1 MSLTETLEGYDY
13 ARDLAIAAMRN
24 FSYLRTG
31 TSTTASSAIVDIGDT
46 SGVVQGMRVA
56 DYDPSQFTDGK
67 LNNGATRP
75 ASPVI
80 PNDTYVKRVVSSTE
94 IELGQK
100 ATYSTKKLVGDRN
113 GDARNLI
120 LTNKNFIAR
129 EAYDRMVLDFP
140 GFTTPTGNSQDC
152 IDDIVDVIESCC

>member
-1 MSLTETLEGYDY
+1 MLQTTTHHSLLMV
-13 ARDLAIAAMRN
+13 R
-24 FSYLRTG
+24 
-31 TSTTASSAIVDIGDT
+31 
-46 SGVVQGMRVA
+46 
-56 DYDPSQFTDGK
+56 

-120 LTNKNFIAR
+120 LTNKNFIAKKH
-129 EAYDRMVLDFP
+129 MTVW
-140 GFTTPTGNSQDC
+140 S
-152 IDDIVDVIESCC
+152 